1 MCQSINSIIF
11 AAFYLVKDVALF
23 RIFHCKFFADFI
35 LTALLLS
42 LSSFVA
48 AADGAALVIGNQS
61 YSFMQL
67 ETPRNDAEEFA
78 SRLQASGF
86 DAVVGIDLQQAEMY
100 EMVDSFFEKFQDA
113 KVLIVYYAGHA
124 VQMNGKNFLIPID
137 VKNKSSDI
145 LSQLFDIGYIIS
157 KFQASK
163 SGTRILILD
172 ACRDTLFSKSPN
184 AASGLAELK
193 APPGTLVAFS
203 TMPGATAEDGEGR
216 HSPYTEAILE
226 LLFQTGL
233 KIEDAFKEVRKRVMH
248 TTNGAQIPTESS
260 SLLNNFVFNLG
271 TPPKPSS
278 SVTKNRQPALVQKP
292 LSKADGV
299 VGSQASTS
307 VCSRLM
313 TKLSIGLSPLTTTEK
328 SQLSQCH

>member
-1 MCQSINSIIF
+1 M
-11 AAFYLVKDVALF
+11 ALF
-23 RIFHCKFFADFI
+23 VSF
-35 LTALLLS
+35 
-42 LSSFVA
+42 SSFVA

-86 DAVVGIDLQQAEMY
+86 DAVVGIDLQQVEMY

-157 KFQASK
+157 KFQASN

-260 SLLNNFVFNLG
+260 SLLNDFVFKFP
-271 TPPKPSS
+271 PPKPSPF
-278 SVTKNRQPALVQKP
+278 VTKNRQPALVQKP

-299 VGSQASTS
+299 VGSQASTL
-307 VCSRLM
+307 VCGRLM
-313 TKLSIGLSPLTTTEK
+313 TKLSMGLSPLTATEK
-328 SQLSQCH
+328 SQLSQCR